1 MVCPMRVILATVSA
15 LLAGSL
21 FLFALSNP
29 EPASGDGKQQGGRV
43 SAVSVR
49 RAWSCG
55 ARALAS
61 RAAPLTPPSVATTR
75 AGSPTA
81 LDMADCGHVYGPVS
95 GAGVSTTVPRTQQF
109 VKSRRAGLPPKRR
122 QVFNNF
128 RPLCVLKLL
137 FMFDLDC
144 NHAVSVRYKAK
155 AMPYMYVHTS
165 IQHARKKLK
174 SGGVI
179 FIRGPACDSSLGA
192 QGVMYTDRI
201 VLQASVSGEKARDG
215 RRCGPGAPARRPA
228 QEECWK
234 GERSAVSRVEGLNGH
249 YVRAEEAAFFSST
262 VVTPST
268 SCGICRF
275 FGKEGLGSEHTGLAT
290 LLMTGH
296 WGRGHPSR

>member
-49 RAWSCG
+49 GAWSCG

-61 RAAPLTPPSVATTR
+61 PAASLTPPPVAATR

-81 LDMADCGHVYGPVS
+81 LDMADCGHVYGPIP

-165 IQHARKKLK
+165 IQHARKNLK
-174 SGGVI
+174 SRGVI
-179 FIRGPACDSSLGA
+179 FIREPACDSGLGA
-192 QGVMYTDRI
+192 HGVMYTGRI
-201 VLQASVSGEKARDG
+201 VLQASVGGEKARIG
-215 RRCGPGAPARRPA
+215 RRCGSGAPPRRPA

-234 GERSAVSRVEGLNGH
+234 EKGAPR
-249 YVRAEEAAFFSST
+249 
-262 VVTPST
+262 
-268 SCGICRF
+268 
-275 FGKEGLGSEHTGLAT
+275 
-290 LLMTGH
+290 LM
-296 WGRGHPSR
+296 

>member
-29 EPASGDGKQQGGRV
+29 EPASQDGKQQGGRV

-61 RAAPLTPPSVATTR
+61 PAASLTPPPVGTTR

-81 LDMADCGHVYGPVS
+81 LDMADCGHVYGPIP

-109 VKSRRAGLPPKRR
+109 VKFRRAGLPARRR
-122 QVFNNF
+122 QVSNDY
-128 RPLCVLKLL
+128 RPLCVFKLL

-144 NHAVSVRYKAK
+144 SHAVSVRYKAK
-155 AMPYMYVHTS
+155 AVPYMYVHTS
-165 IQHARKKLK
+165 TQHARKNLRD
-174 SGGVI
+174 GGVI
-179 FIRGPACDSSLGA
+179 FIREPACDSVPGT
-192 QGVMYTDRI
+192 QGVMYTGFI
-201 VLQASVSGEKARDG
+201 VLQASVGGEKARDG
-215 RRCGPGAPARRPA
+215 RRCGSGSPARRPG

-234 GERSAVSRVEGLNGH
+234 EKGAPPRV
-249 YVRAEEAAFFSST
+249 
-262 VVTPST
+262 
-268 SCGICRF
+268 
-275 FGKEGLGSEHTGLAT
+275 
-290 LLMTGH
+290 
-296 WGRGHPSR
+296 